1 MARREDA
8 REWLTRKA
16 NLAWQKRAD
25 IMRPSSMRSRAS
37 RLPHMSSH
45 PFYLTTEV
53 VPAHVQCTLTCPP
66 HSTDRVLSIV
76 AAPWPLLRRLSV
88 R

>member
-8 REWLTRKA
+8 REWLKEKA

-25 IMRPSSMRSRAS
+25 IMRGSSGVRSRAS

-53 VPAHVQCTLTCPP
+53 VLCTMDSHSRPP
-66 HSTDRVLSIV
+66 HSIDRVDLSMI
-76 AAPWPLLRRLSV
+76 AAS
-88 R
+88 